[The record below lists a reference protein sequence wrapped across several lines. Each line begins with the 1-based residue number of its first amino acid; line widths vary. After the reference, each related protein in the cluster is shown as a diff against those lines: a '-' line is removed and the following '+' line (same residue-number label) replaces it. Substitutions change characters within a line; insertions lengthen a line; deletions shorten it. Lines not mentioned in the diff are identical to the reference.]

1 MIRKQIYIAPE
12 HEAKLKRLAQ
22 SAGRSEAEIIREA
35 LEAIPEEIDPIY
47 NLLLKKGMIL
57 EQQITVTREESERL
71 HQEYLAMIG
80 NRNLGLTQAVIDG
93 RKQRY

>member
-47 NLLLKKGMIL
+47 NLLMKKGLIVKQ
-57 EQQITVTREESERL
+57 EITVTREESERI

-80 NRNLGLTQAVIDG
+80 NKQFSLSQAVLEERARQI
-93 RKQRY
+93 